1 MTKKTQEEKGK
12 NQLILIVD
20 DIPENLKVLGLV
32 LKKSNYPFSIA
43 LNGKEAL
50 EKVSLLNPDL
60 ILLDINMPVMNG
72 FEVCKKL
79 KSSSKTS
86 HIPIIFLTAKV
97 DTEDIVK
104 GFEIGAADY
113 ITKPFN
119 PRELLARIK
128 THLSLKKANDDI
140 KMFERENTINAM
152 AITANHEINQ
162 PLTVL
167 QGNIELF
174 TRSFGGKQLTDKQ
187 NKYIYKMQNS
197 IDNISDI
204 LKKFQNF
211 KSSKIEEYIKDR
223 NMVVFEEKQ

>member
-1 MTKKTQEEKGK
+1 MTKKK
-12 NQLILIVD
+12 QLILIVD

-50 EKVSLLNPDL
+50 EKVNLLNPDL
-60 ILLDINMPVMNG
+60 ILLDINMPEMNG
-72 FEVCKKL
+72 FEVCEKL

-86 HIPIIFLTAKV
+86 QIPIIFLTAKV
-97 DTEDIVK
+97 STDDIVK
-104 GFEIGAADY
+104 GFEVGAADY
-113 ITKPFN
+113 VSKPFN

-128 THLSLKKANDDI
+128 THLSLKKAYDD
-140 KMFERENTINAM
+140 KKLLERENTINAM

-174 TRSFGGKQLTDKQ
+174 TRSFDGEQLTDKQ
-187 NKYIYKMQNS
+187 HKYISKMQSS
-197 IDNISDI
+197 IDDINNI

-211 KSSKIEEYIKDR
+211 KSAKIEEYIKDR
-223 NMVVFEEKQ
+223 NMVIFEEK